1 MGHLLKGKAVADS
14 ISDKVKIDVEE
25 LRKKNIVP
33 KLKIVRLGEREDDLA
48 YERAALKRME
58 KVNIACEVLSLPRD
72 IDTDTFIS
80 RLKNVV
86 NEKTVHGIL
95 LFRPLPDHIKEDDIK
110 FIISPEKD
118 IDCLNPINSAKVL
131 EGDDSGFPPCTAEA
145 AVEILKFYQIPL
157 KGREAAVIGRSMVVG
172 KPLSMMLLKENST
185 VTICHSKTE
194 NLPEVTKRADIVIA
208 AMGRSNMIS
217 KEYIKEGATVIDV
230 GINVD
235 DEGKVTGDVDT
246 VDCIDKAAFITP
258 VPSGVG
264 SVTTSV
270 LAQHVVKACK
280 LLNKLD

>member
-14 ISDKVKIDVEE
+14 ISDKIKIDVEE

-33 KLKIVRLGEREDDLA
+33 KLKIVRLGEREDDIA

-86 NEKTVHGIL
+86 NDKSVHGIL
-95 LFRPLPDHIKEDDIK
+95 LFRPLPNHVKEDDIK

-118 IDCLNPINSAKVL
+118 IDCLNPINSAKLL
-131 EGDDSGFPPCTAEA
+131 EGDESGFPPCTAEA
-145 AVEILKFYQIPL
+145 AMEILKFYQIQL

-194 NLPEVTKRADIVIA
+194 NLPEVTRRADIVIA
-208 AMGRSNMIS
+208 AMGKSNMIS

-235 DEGKVTGDVDT
+235 DEGNITGDVDT
-246 VDCIDKAAFITP
+246 NDCIDKAAFITP

>member
-95 LFRPLPDHIKEDDIK
+95 LFRPLPDHIKEYDIK

-280 LLNKLD
+280 LINKLD